1 MIFLIALAL
10 VGQQVSSLEEL
21 GLQEIELLK
30 TENVRSERSE
40 ESSRSIK
47 SSLDN
52 VLREVKN
59 KLEDIFSVPNVELT
73 QESRLIKSSVENAVP
88 EKWFAQVL

>member
-1 MIFLIALAL
+1 M
-10 VGQQVSSLEEL
+10 QD
-21 GLQEIELLK
+21 IELLK
-30 TENVRSERSE
+30 TENVRNQRSD

-59 KLEDIFSVPNVELT
+59 KLEDIFSVPNKELM
-73 QESRLIKSSVENAVP
+73 QESRLINNPVENVVP
-88 EKWFAQVL
+88 ESWFAQVSGIHKIDTNRY